1 MDNLWIFM
9 MENALKMD
17 DLRVFQRFPFYGNPP
32 YHHRSARVF
41 QISTASQALGT
52 AESIRRGRPPGGLC
66 ELCQHAEDSEGR
78 VHQVPEVETGR
89 PETSLPMGMIGF
101 KPDSSLADAQVTLG
115 VLHFKSPISL
125 VMFGDPWLG
134 MWGSPMITARSS
146 KGG

>member
-1 MDNLWIFM
+1 MNIYDGKCAQNGWFAGVSEVPILW
-9 MENALKMD
+9 K
-17 DLRVFQRFPFYGNPP
+17 PP
-32 YHHRSARVF
+32 ISP
-41 QISTASQALGT
+41 QISSSLSDFHSFPSTRHS
-52 AESIRRGRPPGGLC
+52 ESIRRGRPPGGLC